1 MEAEKG
7 AEPMQTPQKPSE
19 PQIINIQPEQKDY
32 VYSPYINL
40 NFPARIS
47 SQLFTYG
54 QFRWKMAVRP
64 FRLLMMVTQ
73 TLAMEK
79 KPMPSLFPEYIY
91 PLNKVFE
98 YMGITN
104 NGKRYE
110 LLANDVKELMSTVIE
125 HKETSKRGKFKW
137 VGKTL
142 ISLCEVDSDTS
153 SLRIKINE
161 DSRNYLVGMNRWSEI
176 QPRFYL
182 KLSTEY
188 QNWFYAYFKKEM
200 YLAKNTT
207 KPIKLIV
214 DIDLLKEMLYL
225 SDSKSYNQAKNA
237 NEKFFNKVLGIE
249 KPKEWKY
256 NSENESE
263 NTPWNYY
270 QERGKTTGTLYTIST
285 STDINACAYPI
296 KDGKSYTK
304 ICFII
309 NYKKAFL
316 SRNCEKEYEYYMK
329 KHEIKDMGKPAKR
342 GRKQNKE
349 TGPQS
354 MQDLFNSMH
363 VISDMENPLYDENL
377 PHSTHIEI
385 PHESINAM
393 LYAHNQQ
400 NPHNQKTKEQ
410 FIKELGYTINENGKI
425 IKDMTKSL
433 WDK

>member
-1 MEAEKG
+1 MKIMKDEQDKKPLEPDMISVPSASEK
-7 AEPMQTPQKPSE
+7 
-19 PQIINIQPEQKDY
+19 KDF
-32 VYSPYINL
+32 VYSPLINL

-54 QFRWKMAVRP
+54 QFRWKMDVRP

-79 KPMPSLFPEYIY
+79 KPMPSLFPEYVF
-91 PLNKVFE
+91 PLKKVFE

-104 NGKRYE
+104 NGKRYD
-110 LLANDVKELMSTVIE
+110 LLANDIKELMSTVIE
-125 HKETSKRGKFKW
+125 HKETTKKGKFKW

-142 ISLCEVDSDTS
+142 ISLCEIDSDTS

-225 SDSKSYNQAKNA
+225 SESKSYNQVKNA

-256 NSENESE
+256 NSEDESA
-263 NTPWNYY
+263 NVPWNFY
-270 QERGKTTGTLYTIST
+270 QERGKTTGTLYTISV

-296 KDGKSYTK
+296 KEGKTYTK
-304 ICFII
+304 VCFII
-309 NYKKAFL
+309 NYKKEYL
-316 SRNCEKEYEYYMK
+316 SKNIEKEYEEYLK
-329 KHEIKDMGKPAKR
+329 KHEINDMGKPTKRAKR
-342 GRKQNKE
+342 NSKSSN
-349 TGPQS
+349 PQS
-354 MQDLFNSMH
+354 MQDLFNTMH
-363 VISDMENPLYDENL
+363 VISNVENPLYDENL
-377 PHSTHIEI
+377 PQTSYIEI
-385 PHESINAM
+385 PHESVDAF
-393 LYAHNQQ
+393 LQQHNEQ
-400 NPHNQKTKEQ
+400 NPGNQKTKEQ
-410 FIKELGYTINENGKI
+410 FIKELGYTIDNEGRI
-425 IKDMTKSL
+425 IKDKMKPFEII
-433 WDK
+433 K